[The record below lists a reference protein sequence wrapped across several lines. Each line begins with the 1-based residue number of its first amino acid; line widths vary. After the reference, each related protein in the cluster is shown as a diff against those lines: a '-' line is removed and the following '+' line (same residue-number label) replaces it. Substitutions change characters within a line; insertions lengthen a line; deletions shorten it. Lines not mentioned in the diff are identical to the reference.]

1 VSTIP
6 PNWLG
11 SILGTPAAQ
20 QHAGAAKSK
29 EAVEQVSRSNA
40 AKFSD
45 SLHNVIENSDKDS
58 QAYADSEGLGSQGR
72 QSADETAANEEP
84 KSDDGEGPAKE
95 GGGGIDVQA

>member
-1 VSTIP
+1 MSVIP
-6 PNWLG
+6 PTWLG

-29 EAVEQVSRSNA
+29 DAVEEASQTSA

-45 SLHNVIENSDKDS
+45 SLRNVIENSDKDS

-72 QSADETAANEEP
+72 QTPDQPEPSSEPPDAPESA
-84 KSDDGEGPAKE
+84 
-95 GGGGIDVQA
+95 GGIDLQA